1 MARPANPTQAP
12 APAGLT
18 TADPRSLPGSVLDGL
33 GAHVCLLD
41 ARGVILVVNRAWQEF
56 AVANGAPP
64 GTRHEGTNYLSVCEA
79 GDAAGCGVG
88 EQPSFAS
95 GLRDVLAGR
104 ADAFEFEYP
113 CHSAA
118 EQRWFLARVARVRD
132 SDPPLVVVAHDDI
145 SALKRTQLTLARRE
159 AVLADL
165 AASIPG
171 ALFRLVVGA
180 DGAFGYRYLSP
191 GAAALFGLD
200 AAALAADARCIDEQ
214 VLPEDRA
221 ERARSLRAAAA
232 AGIRWESEH
241 RIRLADGAVRW
252 VQAQALPRPDG
263 AGGTLFTGLFS
274 DVTDR
279 RRAEEGLRISEE
291 TYRTLFQT
299 IPLGVVYHDPSGRIT
314 SANPAAQRIL
324 GLSLDQMQ
332 GRSSVDSRWRA
343 IREDGAD
350 FPGDQHPAAQAIRTR
365 QPVRDVVMGV
375 SVPERGYVWIM
386 VNAVPIL
393 KAGELVEV
401 YASFEDITQRVL
413 LSQELRQQA
422 TTDFLTGL
430 VNRRYF
436 MERLEAEFS
445 RVRRHGRHQS
455 CLLALDLDHFKR
467 VNDTHGHAAGDQVLR
482 HVADLMRQSV
492 RRPDVLSRSGGEE
505 FLLLLPD
512 TGREAAVSLAERI
525 RRRIAASPTMADGLP
540 IAVTISI
547 GVSALNPADTTPD
560 AVLARADAALYE
572 AKRSGRDAVR
582 VAG

>member
-1 MARPANPTQAP
+1 MARSEPSSDAS
-12 APAGLT
+12 APAGLPPPD
-18 TADPRSLPGSVLDGL
+18 ARSLPGSVLDGL

-41 ARGVILVVNRAWQEF
+41 ARGVILTVNRAWREF
-56 AVANGAPP
+56 ALANGAPP
-64 GTRHEGTNYLSVCEA
+64 DTHHEGTSYLSVCEA
-79 GDAAGCGVG
+79 GEGAGCGVG
-88 EQPSFAS
+88 EQPSFAA

-104 ADAFEFEYP
+104 VDAFEFEYP
-113 CHSAA
+113 CHSAT
-118 EQRWFLARVARVRD
+118 EQRWFMARVSRVRD

-145 SALKRTQLTLARRE
+145 SALKRAQLTLARRE

-171 ALFRLVVGA
+171 ALFRLAVA
-180 DGAFGYRYLSP
+180 PDGALAYRYLSP
-191 GAAALFGLD
+191 GAAALFGV
-200 AAALAADARCIDEQ
+200 APTRLAADPRSIDRQ
-214 VLPEDRA
+214 VLPEDREA
-221 ERARSLRAAAA
+221 RERSLRSAAA
-232 AGIRWESEH
+232 AGVRWESEH
-241 RIRLADGAVRW
+241 RIQGADGAVRW

-279 RRAEEGLRISEE
+279 RRAEADLRISEE
-291 TYRTLFQT
+291 TYRMLFQT
-299 IPLGVVYHDPSGRIT
+299 IPLGVVYHDRQGRIT

-332 GRSSVDSRWRA
+332 GRTAVDPRWRA

-350 FPGDQHPAAQAIRTR
+350 FPGDEHPAMQALRTA

-375 SVPERGYVWIM
+375 SVPERGYVWIS
-386 VNAVPIL
+386 VNAMPVI
-393 KAGELVEV
+393 KDGELVEV

-413 LSQELRQQA
+413 LGQELRLQA
-422 TTDFLTGL
+422 TTDYLTGL
-430 VNRRYF
+430 ANRRYF
-436 MERLEAEFS
+436 MDRLEAEFS
-445 RVRRHGRHQS
+445 RFRRRPTHQT

-482 HVADLMRQSV
+482 HVAELMRQTV

-512 TGREAAVSLAERI
+512 TGRDAAVALAERI
-525 RRRIAASPTMADGLP
+525 RRRVAGTPTVIDGLSIP
-540 IAVTISI
+540 VTISI
-547 GVSALNPADTTPD
+547 GVSALNPADSNRD

-572 AKRSGRDAVR
+572 AKRAGRDAVR
-582 VAG
+582 VAA

>member
-1 MARPANPTQAP
+1 MAPPANPPDVP
-12 APAGLT
+12 ALAGLT
-18 TADPRSLPGSVLDGL
+18 AADAQSLPGSVLDGL

-41 ARGVILVVNRAWQEF
+41 ARGVILVVNRAWREF
-56 AVANGAPP
+56 ALANGAAPD
-64 GTRHEGTNYLSVCEA
+64 TRHEGTNYLSVCEA
-79 GDAAGCGVG
+79 GEAVGCGVG
-88 EQPSFAS
+88 EQPSFAA

-104 ADAFEFEYP
+104 RDAFEFEYP
-113 CHSAA
+113 CHSDSQ
-118 EQRWFLARVARVRD
+118 QRWFLARVARVRD

-145 SALKRTQLTLARRE
+145 SALKRSEFTLARRE

-171 ALFRLVVGA
+171 ALFRLAVAA
-180 DGAFGYRYLSP
+180 DGALSYRYLSP
-191 GAAALFGLD
+191 GAAALFGLE
-200 AAALAADARCIDEQ
+200 AGVLAADARRIDAL

-221 ERARSLRAAAA
+221 ARERSLRDAAA
-232 AGIRWESEH
+232 AGTRWESEH
-241 RIRLADGAVRW
+241 RIRLPDGSVRW

-291 TYRTLFQT
+291 TYRMLFQT
-299 IPLGVVYHDPSGRIT
+299 IPLGVVYHDRHGRIT

-332 GRSSVDSRWRA
+332 GRSPIDARWRA
-343 IREDGAD
+343 IREDGSD
-350 FPGDQHPAAQAIRTR
+350 FPQGAHPAMQAMRTR
-365 QPVRDVVMGV
+365 QPVRDVVMGL
-375 SVPERGYVWIM
+375 SLPERGYVWIM
-386 VNAVPIL
+386 VNAVPVI
-393 KAGELVEV
+393 KDGELVEV
-401 YASFEDITQRVL
+401 YASLEDITQRVH

-445 RVRRHGRHQS
+445 RVRRHSRHQT

-467 VNDTHGHAAGDQVLR
+467 VNDTHGHVAGDQVLR

-512 TGREAAVSLAERI
+512 TGRDAAVALAERI
-525 RRRIAASPTMADGLP
+525 RRRIAASPTLVEGQP
-540 IAVTISI
+540 IPVTISI
-547 GVSALNPADTTPD
+547 GVSALNPADTTRD
-560 AVLARADAALYE
+560 AALARADAALYE
-572 AKRSGRDAVR
+572 AKRGGRDAVR